1 MTFSMKNF
9 YFILIF
15 FASISYNA
23 QDNRLTGNWIL
34 ENIKYTNGKSLEV
47 NHPLYS
53 TFLEYNFFENKLS
66 INDNVIP
73 YSIENNKIV
82 TSSGK
87 INFKFSDNYLI
98 INNENTDLA
107 YYFLSSENFLKT
119 HPEFEPKQISNNNR
133 IVYLENQIVKPI
145 FKGDG
150 SFNNYLSDHNADT
163 TNIPSNSEFSI
174 KFIINSKN
182 KIENIE
188 IIKSVSNAFDSKF
201 IQNLKS
207 SEQYI
212 NNFSSK
218 DLLITRKYIYNSN
231 QYKKNNVKKSIDKI
245 LVEGN
250 KYFQKNDFNNAIKS
264 WSKLES
270 LEYSPEEKYL
280 LDTALIK
287 LGISYLAIGKQEDAC
302 KTFKKV
308 GDLTNFRVRN
318 FLINYCN

>member
-1 MTFSMKNF
+1 MKISMKNF

-23 QDNRLTGNWIL
+23 QDNRLTGNWVL

-231 QYKKNNVKKSIDKI
+231 QYKKNNIKKSIDKI

-270 LEYSPEEKYL
+270 LEYSLEEKYL